1 LETSLTSS
9 STPQYWLV
17 LPLPRGAGVLVS
29 PWAWAALDPASLAHG
44 SLRWSSPSRLAMAG
58 APCSWCSCRWLARK
72 SCRPSP
78 PATVDRGGP
87 PCGSVSLSLLL
98 PPLLCEDATDRGVYP
113 HSLPTPAGE
122 LLNAVARVDEPFLP
136 EDEVSVPPHLSH
148 LEADAPARL
157 VGLYT
162 LRPCSPGGGILMGA
176 ASAAAKPL
184 RSMSLG
190 GEHDF

>member
-1 LETSLTSS
+1 VGLGCWSLLG
-9 STPQYWLV
+9 PG
-17 LPLPRGAGVLVS
+17 RR
-29 PWAWAALDPASLAHG
+29 
-44 SLRWSSPSRLAMAG
+44 LRWLSPSRLAMAG
-58 APCSWCSCRWLARK
+58 APCSWCSCCWLAWK

-78 PATVDRGGP
+78 PATVNCGGP
-87 PCGSVSLSLLL
+87 PCGSVSSSLSSS
-98 PPLLCEDATDRGVYP
+98 PSLCEDATDGGVYP

-136 EDEVSVPPHLSH
+136 EDEVSVPPHLSR

-176 ASAAAKPL
+176 VFAAAKPL
-184 RSMSLG
+184 RSLLVG
-190 GEHDF
+190 GEHNF